1 MNVLNPEAEAR
12 LVEVIQWLERGAP
25 HETHHGQVVRGFE
38 MDFGVVRVDEGGC
51 GAVCCI
57 AGAICQFNEPFQLSD
72 LYDESEVDWRG
83 SEGVMAR
90 AMDMLGVSY
99 EIADK
104 LFRQS
109 GSNDHITPAVAA
121 RTLRHFL
128 DTGDVVWPDAPED

>member
-25 HETHHGQVVRGFE
+25 HETHHGQVVWGFN
-38 MDFGVVRVDEGGC
+38 MYVGVAHPGEGGC

-57 AGAICQFNEPFQLSD
+57 AGAICQFNDPFSLWD
-72 LYDESEVDWRG
+72 EESEVDWRG
-83 SEGVMAR
+83 PEGVMDR

-99 EIADK
+99 ELADK
-104 LFRQS
+104 LFRP
-109 GSNDHITPAVAA
+109 GEDNDHITPAVAA
-121 RTLRHFL
+121 KTLRHFL

>member
-1 MNVLNPEAEAR
+1 MNVLNPQAEAR

-25 HETHHGQVVRGFE
+25 HETHHGQDVRGFD
-38 MDFGVVRVDEGGC
+38 MDFGVMRVDEGGC

-57 AGAICQFNEPFQLSD
+57 AGAICQFNDPFSLSD
-72 LYDESEVDWRG
+72 EESEVDWRG

-90 AMDMLGVSY
+90 AMGMLGVSY

-104 LFRQS
+104 LFRPS
-109 GSNDHITPAVAA
+109 EDNDHITPAVAA
-121 RTLRHFL
+121 KTLRHFL